1 MKAETKPGPAMPKR
15 PYTPSGDAQ
24 VESRIA
30 ADQQLIGSAVVDT
43 IDNNHFCALVL
54 IGGYARGEGGYVYLD
69 GRPAPFNDYDYFL
82 IVKGMGAGAV
92 AALRPIVSQLAER
105 LSKAVGV
112 EVDLAI
118 LRREK
123 LGSQPAS
130 LMFAEML
137 WGHKVV
143 AGDPH
148 VLDAMAAMPFED
160 LKLGEFTRLMLNR
173 GSLLLLNQQAI
184 NTNSLSSPGQ
194 RELFLKYLF
203 KAMLACGDARLA
215 ALGLYHPSYAIK
227 WQRLQRLSE
236 LPDDFLQHY
245 KLALDAKFNPD
256 FTPYTTTD
264 LQRWQQY
271 FVQTWS
277 ESLAFLEGIRL
288 GKPIGNWHD
297 YASSS
302 IDKGQGSKTLSS
314 VFKNLAIT
322 LRDYG
327 PLELLTNIRWSM
339 RYPRERLISVLP
351 YLLRSH
357 AIFPDSKLLR
367 ALGKRAGND
376 PASIESIFL
385 GQWHRYS

>member
-1 MKAETKPGPAMPKR
+1 MPKR
-15 PYTPSGDAQ
+15 PFTPSGDAQ

-30 ADQQLIGSAVVDT
+30 ADQQLIASAVSDT

-69 GRPAPFNDYDYFL
+69 GLPAPFNDYDYFL
-82 IVKGMGAGAV
+82 IVEGMSPGAIAT
-92 AALRPIVSQLAER
+92 LRPEVKQLAER
-105 LSKAVGV
+105 LSRAVGV
-112 EVDLAI
+112 EVDLEI
-118 LRREK
+118 LCREK
-123 LGSQPAS
+123 LGAQRAS

-143 AGDPH
+143 AGDPD

-173 GSLLLLNQQAI
+173 GALLLLNQQAI
-184 NTNSLSSPGQ
+184 STNSLSSTEQ

-227 WQRLQRLSE
+227 WQRLQLLPE
-236 LPDDFLQHY
+236 LPDGFLHHY

-256 FTPYTTTD
+256 FTPYTATD
-264 LQRWQQY
+264 LQQWQEY

-277 ESLAFLEGIRL
+277 QSLAFLEGIRL
-288 GKPIGNWHD
+288 GVPIANWHD

-302 IDKGQGSKTLSS
+302 VDKGQGSGALSS
-314 VFKNLAIT
+314 VLKHMAIT

-327 PLELLTNIRWSM
+327 PMELVTNIRWSM

-351 YLLRSH
+351 YLLGTQ
-357 AIFPDSKLLR
+357 AILPDSIPLR
-367 ALGKRAGND
+367 ALGTKARHDN
-376 PASIESIFL
+376 ASIESIFL